1 MSKEP
6 TLEQLEARQFFVSPC
21 RTTLLRVVDLAIQ
34 GWGID
39 EWEERWTNACA
50 ALQAIGMK
58 WDDEELEK
66 AFTERQNE
74 RSAS

>member
-1 MSKEP
+1 MNEP
-6 TLEQLEARQFFVSPC
+6 TFEQLEARQFFLSPC

-34 GWGID
+34 AWGKD
-39 EWEERWTNACA
+39 EWQARWENACA

-58 WDDEELEK
+58 WNDEELEK

>member
-1 MSKEP
+1 MKEP
-6 TLEQLEARQFFVSPC
+6 TFEQLEARQFFLSPC
-21 RTTLLRVVDLAIQ
+21 RTTLLGVVDQAIKA
-34 GWGID
+34 WDED
-39 EWEERWTNACA
+39 EWRTRWESACA

-58 WDDEELEK
+58 WNDEELEQ

>member
-1 MSKEP
+1 MKEP
-6 TLEQLEARQFFVSPC
+6 TFEQLEARQFFLYPC
-21 RTTLLRVVDLAIQ
+21 RTTFLVVVDKAIK
-34 GWGID
+34 GWD
-39 EWEERWTNACA
+39 EGEWQARWENACA

-66 AFTERQNE
+66 ALVERQNE